1 VVVAGEP
8 GIGNTRLRDEL
19 ASLAKARDI
28 RVLHGRSVEQDRAFA
43 YQGFCELIQDYF
55 RLLQHLARPA
65 GRGQEGKRGRSAS
78 SRSGFPIS
86 CSS

>member
-1 VVVAGEP
+1 
-8 GIGNTRLRDEL
+8 
-19 ASLAKARDI
+19 
-28 RVLHGRSVEQDRAFA
+28 VEQDRAFA